1 VRLQDYRDIPEDE
14 LFDKISSVGM
24 FEHVGRRNLPVY
36 FAKINRLLRPGG
48 LVMNH
53 GITNNSLEDAELG
66 GGIGEFVDEYV
77 FPGGEL
83 MHVTS
88 VMEEMSRQ
96 GLEVWDAECLRPHY
110 ARTLWHWVDRLEAN
124 RGQARDLVGEK
135 RLRTWLIYMAGSAHA
150 FARGWISIYQLLGIK
165 MQPDGTVPYPSTREH
180 VYRG

>member
-1 VRLQDYRDIPEDE
+1 
-14 LFDKISSVGM
+14 M

-36 FAKINRLLRPGG
+36 FAKINRLLRQGG

-83 MHVTS
+83 MHVTA

-124 RGQARDLVGEK
+124 RGAARDLVGEK

-150 FARGWISIYQLLGIK
+150 FGRGWISIYQLLGIK